1 MAEGVHAAQ
10 CRATSRQYM
19 TMSLMMFGLWALV
32 TATFVFG
39 MTMKELDTNRARAL
53 RLEDSSL
60 NSESVNWAGALGLAV
75 AVLLCLLG
83 R

>member
-1 MAEGVHAAQ
+1 
-10 CRATSRQYM
+10 M
-19 TMSLMMFGLWALV
+19 TTSLMLFGLWALV

-39 MTMKELDTNRARAL
+39 MTTRELNTNRARAL

-60 NSESVNWAGALGLAV
+60 NSESVNCAGALGLAV